1 MTTIQEVRDI
11 GNGLRVEYEESGQ
24 IRTEEINSMDELLT
38 FHLSEKP
45 SPHVFLIQTCQLL
58 SSSKASGATLKF
70 IATVI
75 PGDIVAHSLEVNP
88 RSLAQLCR
96 RKSLSR
102 TQTEVLED
110 LTCLWGKIQQ
120 KLFGG
125 DQWTM
130 QRWLDIPVPALD
142 GETPKNLMGTVTG
155 RKIVEK
161 HVRMLKY
168 GDYS

>member
-1 MTTIQEVRDI
+1 MAIIQGVRDI
-11 GNGLRVEYEESGQ
+11 GNGLCVEYEERGQ
-24 IRTEEINSMDELLT
+24 IRTEEIDSMDELLT

-45 SPHVFLIQTCQLL
+45 SPHVFLIQICQLL

-75 PGDIVAHSLEVNP
+75 PRDLVAHSLEVNP
-88 RSLAQLCR
+88 QSLAQLCR

-110 LTCLWGKIQQ
+110 LTCLWKKIQQ
-120 KLFGG
+120 ELFIR
-125 DQWTM
+125 DQPMM
-130 QRWLDIPVPALD
+130 QRWLETPVPALD

-155 RKIVEK
+155 RKVVEK